1 MIRFTLLCTLLYSGI
16 ATAEAQTTPP
26 PTLSSIFRDI
36 TLQSDTFIFQYP
48 QDTITYRQE
57 THLAFYYSSEEQVVA
72 VRLTPMD
79 KAYFSKRSI
88 GLAASADY
96 DLLDSILWVNDSYF
110 QFRLRFR
117 GISKSDFLHLTFIV
131 TGNERTHHLP
141 LRLFPYTRTTALF
154 YTGNDDLY
162 IGEEK
167 SFELITNNLYNL
179 KLDGVWY
186 KQGNVEYR
194 LTEKDGMGYISI
206 IPNVTGTQR
215 LRLAF
220 ATHKPY
226 LNDARQIRYTLEE
239 QEFTFIA
246 RESRLR
252 FLRIEQR
259 EIIREQDNREGV
271 EIQIDNDRHLQIHKT
286 YRIED
291 REERGGPL
299 VAELY
304 TVRRLSNDRMLCLIR
319 PYLYHRI
326 SDGYLFIKDGDDPK
340 FITNINI
347 LPEARISKISI
358 LREGQKWTTERSVLP
373 GETVEIRLEGEGLSQ
388 ARFYFEDLEDVS
400 SDTITRNDKVANYV
414 VKIPLTI
421 RKSAIEIY
429 NQGKRTGMSL
439 TVREYERPRPLDFVY
454 IDYGEGPMAANT
466 LNQLVLYPHTIRDV
480 VLSFDAAKIDRGEQ
494 LYGRQILEIDVRITG
509 SRNELVELLTI
520 NTVEICPDETSPRAA
535 FYRSPSCNRQGI
547 PLNSRL
553 SRKTHSLDDWSK
565 IEIIIRHK
573 RERYGG
579 EGYSQRI
586 EIVRQKLVTF
596 DIDVS
601 FPAGLVI
608 KKLGVDG
615 FPGLGGISLAML
627 AQFSFYDKEQVRR
640 FKPFKLGAGFLAQN
654 AFNFNPDV
662 RDRDLGL
669 VVLGSLYPIRKE
681 AKLNF
686 PLYGGAG
693 YFLNQS
699 KFFFLIGPGIR
710 VNF

>member
-1 MIRFTLLCTLLYSGI
+1 MIKNICIFTILLWFSI
-16 ATAEAQTTPP
+16 AGKAQTIGT
-26 PTLSSIFRDI
+26 PTLSGVFRNI
-36 TLQSDTFIFQYP
+36 TLQSDTFSFQYP
-48 QDTITYRQE
+48 QDTVVFRQE
-57 THLAFYYSSEEQVVA
+57 THLAFYYTSEEQVVE
-72 VRLTPMD
+72 VRLTPAD
-79 KAYFSKRSI
+79 KAYFAKRTL
-88 GLAASADY
+88 GLAPSADY
-96 DLLDSILWVNDSYF
+96 DLLDSILFVNDRDF
-110 QFRLRFR
+110 RFRLRFKSV
-117 GISKSDFLHLTFIV
+117 SKSDFLQLTFIIA
-131 TGNERTHHLP
+131 GGERTHYLP

-154 YTGNDDLY
+154 YPGSDDLY
-162 IGEEK
+162 VGEEK
-167 SFELITNNLYNL
+167 SFELITNNLSNL
-179 KLDGVWY
+179 KLDGVWRT
-186 KQGNVEYR
+186 QGNIEYR
-194 LTEKDGMGYISI
+194 LTERDGTGYISI
-206 IPNVTGTQR
+206 IPSATGTQR

-220 ATHKPY
+220 ETRKPF
-226 LNDARQIRYTLEE
+226 LSEWQQVRYTLEE
-239 QEFTFIA
+239 QAFTFMA

-271 EIQIDNDRHLQIHKT
+271 EIQLDNDRLLQIHKT

-326 SDGYLFIKDGDDPK
+326 SDGYLFIKDGDQPQ

-347 LPEARISKISI
+347 LPEARIARISI
-358 LREGQKWTTERSVLP
+358 LREGQKWTNERTVFP
-373 GETVEIRLEGEGLSQ
+373 GETVEVRLEGEGLSQ

-414 VKIPLTI
+414 VKIPVNI
-421 RKSAIEIY
+421 RKSTIDIY
-429 NQGKRTGMSL
+429 NQGRRTGSSL

-454 IDYGEGPMAANT
+454 VDYGEGERAANT
-466 LNQLVLYPHTIRDV
+466 LNQLILYPNTVRDV

-494 LYGRQILEIDVRITG
+494 LYGKQILEIDVRITG
-509 SRNELVELLTI
+509 GRNELVEMLTI
-520 NTVEICPDETSPRAA
+520 SNIEVCPDETSPRAA
-535 FYRSPSCNRQGI
+535 FYRSASCNRQGI

-565 IEIIIRHK
+565 IELTIRHK

-608 KKLGVDG
+608 KKIGVDG

-627 AQFSFYDKEQVRR
+627 AQFSFYDSEQVKRL
-640 FKPFKLGAGFLAQN
+640 KPFKIGAGFLAQN
-654 AFNFNPDV
+654 AFNFNPDAS
-662 RDRDLGL
+662 DRDLGL

-699 KFFFLIGPGIR
+699 RFFFLIGPGIR